1 MCRMASSIKLKPSDS
16 ARTARRA
23 RRPTSEENE
32 GRMMTV
38 QTMPAQTSGE
48 ATMAQRLIDTPVGPL
63 LLRATDHGLAQ
74 VAFHA
79 QVAAGATAPVSS
91 GATSVATTRTLDEA
105 ARQIGEYFAGQ
116 RRVFD
121 LPFDLRGVPAFERDV
136 LDRLMAIPY
145 GETTTYGAIN
155 RSLGPLP
162 DGSHDARR
170 IGEACGAN
178 PLPIVIPCHR
188 VIRSDGK
195 LGGYGGG
202 YRTKVRLLRGEAA
215 LPPAWEQLGLAGR

>member
-1 MCRMASSIKLKPSDS
+1 M
-16 ARTARRA
+16 
-23 RRPTSEENE
+23 
-32 GRMMTV
+32 G
-38 QTMPAQTSGE
+38 
-48 ATMAQRLIDTPVGPL
+48 QRQINSPIGLL

-74 VAFHA
+74 VAFHTQPTA
-79 QVAAGATAPVSS
+79 GVVVPVPDGAASD
-91 GATSVATTRTLDEA
+91 ATTGTLDA
-105 ARQIGEYFAGQ
+105 AERQIGEYFAGQ
-116 RRVFD
+116 RRAFD
-121 LPFDLRGVPAFERDV
+121 LPFDLRGVPAFEHDV

-170 IGEACGAN
+170 IGEACGGY

-202 YRTKVRLLRGEAA
+202 YRTKVRLLRLESA
-215 LPPAWEQLGLAGR
+215 LPAAWEQLGLAGR